1 MADGFAAIREQFH
14 VPGPFPA
21 AATAEADAAAVAE
34 RHDDRVDGRDLPIV
48 TLDPAGSMDLDQG
61 FALDV
66 DGDDIVL
73 SYAIAD
79 VGAFVAREGALAE
92 EVWRRG
98 VTVYAPDG
106 RVPLHPPV
114 LSEGA
119 ASLLPAGDRLAVLLT
134 VLVDGD
140 GGCRLR
146 SAKRAIVRSRAKLAY
161 ETAAPGDLP
170 PLLEELSRRTFDAE
184 ERRGAGRIEFP
195 APEIVADP
203 SMPGGLTVRAKPRA
217 PSEDLNANLSLAAN
231 LAVAARML
239 EAGVGLFRVMADAPP
254 ESFDR
259 LHRVAKGLG
268 VAWPGGERLRELT
281 ARLDPSDP
289 PQAAFFPPSA
299 ERAAVRPMPRSTP
312 GRPGTA

>member
-134 VLVDGD
+134 VARRRRRRLPAAVGEAGD
-140 GGCRLR
+140 RAQPGQARLR
-146 SAKRAIVRSRAKLAY
+146 DGRSRRPAALA
-161 ETAAPGDLP
+161 
-170 PLLEELSRRTFDAE
+170 
-184 ERRGAGRIEFP
+184 RGAVP
-195 APEIVADP
+195 PD
-203 SMPGGLTVRAKPRA
+203 VRR
-217 PSEDLNANLSLAAN
+217 
-231 LAVAARML
+231 
-239 EAGVGLFRVMADAPP
+239 
-254 ESFDR
+254 
-259 LHRVAKGLG
+259 
-268 VAWPGGERLRELT
+268 
-281 ARLDPSDP
+281 
-289 PQAAFFPPSA
+289 
-299 ERAAVRPMPRSTP
+299 PRSVAGP
-312 GRPGTA
+312 GASSSPRRRSWPIRRCLAG